1 MAGTKTGEFK
11 ELISPFLKSKIA
23 SAAQQFGP
31 HSREL
36 RALTR
41 QYVKDPLE
49 DVVQPNERRRH
60 YESEAT
66 FSFEGRP
73 LVGVERLYRRT
84 VLIEPSTVCAAHCR
98 WCLRGQY
105 PIKTMKE
112 DDIVHAARYFGSPE
126 QRDDLDEVLIT
137 GGDPLMSLPLLGYT
151 VQNLRQHAPISVLY
165 VLGAASRS
173 RIPGALMVTSPRCSR
188 PILTCVSRLAVT

>member
-126 QRDDLDEVLIT
+126 QSDDLNELRFCV
-137 GGDPLMSLPLLGYT
+137 LPLIHDH
-151 VQNLRQHAPISVLY
+151 QCPCPIDPMDH
-165 VLGAASRS
+165 
-173 RIPGALMVTSPRCSR
+173 RIENITDLISKCDSAVE
-188 PILTCVSRLAVT
+188 VDERLF